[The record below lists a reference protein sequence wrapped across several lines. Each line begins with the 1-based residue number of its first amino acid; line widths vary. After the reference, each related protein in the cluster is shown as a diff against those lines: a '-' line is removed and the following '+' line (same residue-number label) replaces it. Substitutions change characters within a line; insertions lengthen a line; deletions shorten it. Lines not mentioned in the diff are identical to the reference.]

1 MTSSL
6 LASMLSLP
14 AQERASLLA
23 TLTDRQA
30 EALLGDWQF
39 WARPE
44 QLPPAWD
51 WTTWLILAGRGFGK
65 TRTGAE
71 WVRQQVDNRSAG
83 RIALIAETQ
92 RDLEDVLVFGESGL
106 WSVFPKDQKPVV
118 TRKPVRIT
126 FHTGAVA
133 LGYNAT
139 EPDQLRG
146 PQFDAAWGDEL
157 AKWRYAQET
166 YDQLQFGLRLGAR
179 PRQMFTTTPRPI
191 PLIRKLIADP
201 TTAVTRG
208 KTMDNRGNLAASF
221 LKQVHDRYA
230 GTRLGRQ
237 ELDAEIL
244 DDTPG
249 ALWSRSQIE
258 ANRCPLPDLRWVS
271 RIVVAVDPPAVSG
284 DSADACGIV
293 VAVLDR
299 DGTMVVIDD
308 ATVQGLTPEKWARA
322 VVETY
327 HRWNASS
334 LVAEV
339 NQGGEMVQAVIRAAD
354 PTIPVKM
361 VRATRGKYVRAEP
374 IAALYEQGKVR
385 HAGAFPAL
393 EDQMVNFT
401 LAGLPGGGSPDNLDA
416 LVWAITELNSA
427 SAGIWNAL

>member
-1 MTSSL
+1 MSST
-6 LASMLSLP
+6 LASLLSLP
-14 AQERASLLA
+14 NSERRALVRSLSNEQAQ
-23 TLTDRQA
+23 
-30 EALLGDWQF
+30 ALLDDWRF

-44 QLPPAWD
+44 QLAPGGD
-51 WTTWLILAGRGFGK
+51 WFTWLILAGRGFGK

-71 WVRQQVDNRSAG
+71 WVRQQVEGKTAS

-92 RDLEDVLVFGESGL
+92 RDLEDVMVFGESGL
-106 WSVFPKDQKPVV
+106 WSVFPKDKKPVV
-118 TRKPVRIT
+118 TRKPIRIQ

-179 PRQMFTTTPRPI
+179 PRQIFTTTPRPI
-191 PLIRKLIADP
+191 PLIRQLVRDP
-201 TTAVTRG
+201 TTIVTRG
-208 KTMDNRGNLAASF
+208 RTMDNQINLAASF

-237 ELDAEIL
+237 ELEAEIL
-244 DDTPG
+244 EDTPG

-284 DSADACGIV
+284 AEADACGIV

-299 DGTMVVIDD
+299 DGTMIVVDD

-327 HRWNASS
+327 HKWGASC

-339 NQGGEMVQAVIRAAD
+339 NQGGEMVQSVIRSAD

-361 VRATRGKYVRAEP
+361 VRATKGKYVRAEP
-374 IAALYEQGKVR
+374 VAALYEQGKVR

-393 EDQMVNFT
+393 EDQQCNFT

-416 LVWAITELNSA
+416 LVWAITELNGP
-427 SAGIWNAL
+427 AGSIWNAL